1 VIMMTTSIITRARR
15 INVDRLLVIITTAAA
30 AVEYGT
36 VTTVTSEWVGSWMIA
51 VVYCVV

>member
-1 VIMMTTSIITRARR
+1 MIMMTTSIITRARR

-36 VTTVTSEWVGSWMIA
+36 VTSEWVGSWMIA

>member
-1 VIMMTTSIITRARR
+1 VIMMTTLIITRARR

-30 AVEYGT
+30 AAAVEYG
-36 VTTVTSEWVGSWMIA
+36 TVTSEWVGSWMIA